1 MMARNEE
8 LREELPPS
16 LRAAALSVVLVSA
29 CRPNSRAHR
38 RSLARRRD
46 VIQE

>member
-8 LREELPPS
+8 LHEELPPS
-16 LRAAALSVVLVSA
+16 LKAVALSVVLVSA
-29 CRPNSRAHR
+29 CRPNSRAYR
-38 RSLARRRD
+38 GSLARRRD